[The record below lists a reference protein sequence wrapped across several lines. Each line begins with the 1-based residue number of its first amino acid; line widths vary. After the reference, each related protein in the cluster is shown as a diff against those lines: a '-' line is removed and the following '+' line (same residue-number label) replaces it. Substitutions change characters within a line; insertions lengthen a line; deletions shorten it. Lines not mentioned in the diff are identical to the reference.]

1 VRYTRGPSNWEA
13 FVKALRIIQIVI
25 LLALVAY
32 LFLMNNYNPQWLELP
47 FLISLPSA
55 LVVGIGLL
63 LGWFVGW
70 IFGQSG
76 NWSKNRELSRLKK
89 RVAELEKQEPR
100 VTAVNI
106 SRDPETPVIPD
117 RTVAGTNP
125 RTTSEYE
132 NL

>member
-1 VRYTRGPSNWEA
+1 
-13 FVKALRIIQIVI
+13 VKALRIVQIVI

-55 LVVGIGLL
+55 LVVGIGLV
-63 LGWFVGW
+63 VGW
-70 IFGQSG
+70 LVGWAFGQSA
-76 NWSKNRELSRLKK
+76 NWSKNRELSKLKK

-106 SRDPETPVIPD
+106 SRDPEPPVIPD
-117 RTVAGTNP
+117 RTVAGP
-125 RTTSEYE
+125 GSRATSEYE

>member
-1 VRYTRGPSNWEA
+1 
-13 FVKALRIIQIVI
+13 VKALRIVQIII
-25 LLALVAY
+25 LIALVAY

-47 FLISLPSA
+47 FIISLPSA

-63 LGWFVGW
+63 LGWLVGW
-70 IFGQSG
+70 FFGQSA
-76 NWSKNRELSRLKK
+76 NWSKNRELSKLRK
-89 RVAELEKQEPR
+89 RVADLEKLEPR

-117 RTVAGTNP
+117 RTVGNTNP
-125 RTTSEYE
+125 RATSEYE

>member
-1 VRYTRGPSNWEA
+1 
-13 FVKALRIIQIVI
+13 VKALRIVQIIVLVI
-25 LLALVAY
+25 LVAY
-32 LFLMNNYNPQWLELP
+32 LFLMNNYNPEWLELP

-63 LGWFVGW
+63 LGWLVGW
-70 IFGQSG
+70 FFGQSAS
-76 NWSKNRELSRLKK
+76 WSKNREVSRLKK

-106 SRDPETPVIPD
+106 TRDQETPVIPD
-117 RTVAGTNP
+117 RTVAGTNS

>member
-1 VRYTRGPSNWEA
+1 
-13 FVKALRIIQIVI
+13 VKALRIVQIII
-25 LLALVAY
+25 LVALVAY

-63 LGWFVGW
+63 LGWLVGW
-70 IFGQSG
+70 FFGQSA
-76 NWSKNRELSRLKK
+76 NWSKNRELSRLRK
-89 RVAELEKQEPR
+89 RVADLEKQEPR

-106 SRDPETPVIPD
+106 SRDPETPIIPD
-117 RTVAGTNP
+117 RTAAPTSS
-125 RTTSEYE
+125 RATSEYE